1 MMIFVMMLLIVMT
14 SERTARAVELARA
27 AVEKERVIRR

>member
-1 MMIFVMMLLIVMT
+1 MEQRLGEVDWSP
-14 SERTARAVELARA
+14 SERTARAEELARA